1 MALAAMAGMA
11 VWKDSNIAAIA
22 APADSVP
29 FVGCAS
35 DGQMGPVAPPALQTL
50 QTGMLHVPPSQAN
63 RFLAYYAST
72 NLGVLAPR
80 GWHCAGVYGS
90 NGAALFVTPEKRPP
104 ETYLRQ
110 GIKLTGPAIQLSFAY
125 GDTSGRFEVA
135 GIAGRIFP
143 AAHDFV
149 QGVINEGLAPRNDFS
164 FTPFPDDR
172 LVRGGPTEVEFET
185 PANRDG
191 LGTYS
196 LLARSDQP
204 IAGVAI
210 LEPGEM
216 NLVLL
221 NVRLPPGLRRFSS
234 AIVQNVERNKGNPL
248 GGEGSP

>member
-1 MALAAMAGMA
+1 MALAVMAGMA
-11 VWKDSNIAAIA
+11 VGRGCNIAAIA

-29 FVGCAS
+29 FVGCAA
-35 DGQMGPVAPPALQTL
+35 DGQMGPVAAPVL
-50 QTGMLHVPPSQAN
+50 QTGMLNVPPSEAN

-110 GIKLTGPAIQLSFAY
+110 SVKLTGPAIQLSFAY

-149 QGVINEGLAPRNDFS
+149 QGVINEGLTPRNEFS
-164 FTPFPDDR
+164 FTPFPGDR
-172 LVRGGPTEVEFET
+172 LVRRSPTEVEFET

-196 LLARSDQP
+196 LLTRNDQP
-204 IAGVAI
+204 IVGVAI
-210 LEPGEM
+210 LEPGEID
-216 NLVLL
+216 LVLL
-221 NVRLPPGLRRFSS
+221 NVRLPPDLRGLSS

-248 GGEGSP
+248 SGGGSP